1 MRFLKINEQQTI
13 TLKLH
18 IRDLNDCQQ
27 AFVKR
32 NNRERF
38 LKTITCFSNV
48 IIVRD
53 YRKFHFIRLI
63 TNLKAAENKAKREI
77 AKTAR
82 NLLNKQL
89 TWSANHAVNKL
100 KNMIKKLIARIIA
113 DEMKFAKFEKN
124 TTKLLKQMKK
134 QKKEKKTEKLNSNEN
149 LSDLNIIK
157 YFYLNMTRSVNVSEV
172 SYISSFRSEAKLKR
186 RF

>member
-1 MRFLKINEQQTI
+1 MIIDFLKKRRDRENLFSDISFASKVEKKCLQRTSRDLNLHRAHIKALRDQYRNDLNIEVLRALFMRFLKISEQQTI
-13 TLKLH
+13 TLKLY

-89 TWSANHAVNKL
+89 T
-100 KNMIKKLIARIIA
+100 
-113 DEMKFAKFEKN
+113 
-124 TTKLLKQMKK
+124 
-134 QKKEKKTEKLNSNEN
+134 
-149 LSDLNIIK
+149 
-157 YFYLNMTRSVNVSEV
+157 
-172 SYISSFRSEAKLKR
+172 
-186 RF
+186 